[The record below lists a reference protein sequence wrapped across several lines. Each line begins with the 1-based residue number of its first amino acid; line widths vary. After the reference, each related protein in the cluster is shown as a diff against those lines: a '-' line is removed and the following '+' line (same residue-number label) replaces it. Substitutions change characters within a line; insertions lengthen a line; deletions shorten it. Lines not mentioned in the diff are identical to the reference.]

1 MATVRKR
8 GHIWYVYYSLHGKRH
23 AKAVS
28 SLKSDAVQVAAEID
42 RRIRQGHFPMLG
54 ELGLS
59 NITFKEVCED
69 FMGYAKDNKKSWKRD
84 ELSIKHFSDFF
95 SPEIKIDH
103 ITPAL
108 INQYKQERRQ
118 TVSPGTVNRELAC
131 LKTIFNLATQ
141 NDKALFNPVR
151 KVKFYREPQG
161 RLRFL
166 SKTEAQQL
174 VRACNSIIRP
184 LVIIALYTG
193 MRRGE
198 ILNLCWQDI
207 DWENRVIWVREGK
220 SGKGRYVPLL
230 PSVANVF
237 RDVRKTG
244 EKMFTG
250 HNHRRHFE
258 KAVKQAGLVDC
269 TFHTLRHTSASWL
282 VMEGVDLNTVRELLG
297 HSTYRMT
304 LRYAHLSPKHKA
316 NAVQVLEQYKMEED
330 DRNVTTVLKVTKG
343 IVRNQLKNK

>member
-1 MATVRKR
+1 
-8 GHIWYVYYSLHGKRH
+8 
-23 AKAVS
+23 
-28 SLKSDAVQVAAEID
+28 
-42 RRIRQGHFPMLG
+42 
-54 ELGLS
+54 
-59 NITFKEVCED
+59 
-69 FMGYAKDNKKSWKRD
+69 MGYAKDNKKSWKRD

-108 INQYKQERRQ
+108 VNQYKQERRQ
-118 TVSPGTVNRELAC
+118 SVSPGTVNRELAC
-131 LKTIFNLATQ
+131 LKTIFNLAIQ

-166 SKTEAQQL
+166 SKAEAKRL
-174 VRACNSIIRP
+174 VEVCNPIIHP
-184 LVIIALYTG
+184 LVIVALYTG

-207 DWENRVIWVREGK
+207 DWQNQNIWVREGK

-230 PSVANVF
+230 PSVTKVLRNVP
-237 RDVRKTG
+237 KTG
-244 EKMFTG
+244 EKIFTG
-250 HNHRRHFE
+250 RKYRWHFE
-258 KAVKQAGLVDC
+258 KAIKQTGLTDC
-269 TFHTLRHTSASWL
+269 TFHTLRHTCASWL
-282 VMEGVDLNTVRELLG
+282 IMEGVELNTVRELLG

-316 NAVQVLEQYKMEED
+316 DAVRVLEQYGIEED
-330 DRNVTTVLKVTKG
+330 DRNVTRVLKVTQG
-343 IVRNQLKNK
+343 IPNKNRENKHLEG